1 MPRELLVLA
10 LSAGLSSA
18 DLAATVDKLRE
29 SSKSV
34 GAHKRRQLFWDAY
47 SQMSKASASVAD
59 GAWVFLKYTADAS
72 QENPEGE
79 VEVLELT
86 KRQRG
91 LVSGGG
97 VDVMGPKFKPPEDPQ
112 SPHHLWAWSEDAAQI
127 AWDDLM
133 HGEPCVYVTPD
144 AVFVGT
150 RHKRVRCKTLSS
162 PIKTVKEAERLVGEL
177 KPDAPLRSVA
187 FAGNDPPSVNAYNVV
202 FAGAFKLDGALP
214 PTIGGPINTTSVVE
228 IYEHF
233 LGRKQAN
240 SLAEANALITKML
253 ADVNKGEKAPL
264 ICAAST
270 KEAAVAY
277 KSALM
282 KKVYVHESMG
292 KFIKK
297 CKEDGAVECVVI
309 TGDDERAMGAFADHG
324 KIVFE
329 MFYRVDLSTMG
340 A

>member
-1 MPRELLVLA
+1 MPP
-10 LSAGLSSA
+10 SP
-18 DLAATVDKLRE
+18 
-29 SSKSV
+29 V
-34 GAHKRRQLFWDAY
+34 G
-47 SQMSKASASVAD
+47 V
-59 GAWVFLKYTADAS
+59 V
-72 QENPEGE
+72 
-79 VEVLELT
+79 
-86 KRQRG
+86 RG
-91 LVSGGG
+91 R
-97 VDVMGPKFKPPEDPQ
+97 
-112 SPHHLWAWSEDAAQI
+112 AQI

-150 RHKRVRCKTLSS
+150 RHKRVRCKSLSS

-240 SLAEANALITKML
+240 SLAEANALIAKML

>member
-1 MPRELLVLA
+1 
-10 LSAGLSSA
+10 
-18 DLAATVDKLRE
+18 
-29 SSKSV
+29 
-34 GAHKRRQLFWDAY
+34 
-47 SQMSKASASVAD
+47 
-59 GAWVFLKYTADAS
+59 
-72 QENPEGE
+72 
-79 VEVLELT
+79 
-86 KRQRG
+86 
-91 LVSGGG
+91 
-97 VDVMGPKFKPPEDPQ
+97 
-112 SPHHLWAWSEDAAQI
+112 
-127 AWDDLM
+127 M

-150 RHKRVRCKTLSS
+150 RHKRVRCKSLSS

-240 SLAEANALITKML
+240 SLAEANALIAKML

-282 KKVYVHESMG
+282 KKVYVHESME

-309 TGDDERAMGAFADHG
+309 PRRRRDQDGRLRAPYG

-329 MFYRVDLSTMG
+329 MFYRVDLTTMG
-340 A
+340 AWQAKSSELVHPDSWYTESWYTSLVAQNKRTVCSGRASPKSDAHSPHATADTTPTRRTALRPADTRDTRRNLYRGCNSDTADPAAASRLGCLSIGTRPSAERWRCDSTR